1 MQVETNLEAPSWL
14 TNGST
19 LIQDDTLIPEANKS
33 TNPEEGLDIE
43 KKTEEDLKNNVILD
57 EEGKEI
63 ELKNTEDQV
72 NTTPDIAESIID
84 VFEDLRNN
92 KEYNFGFYE
101 NKKIETKEDIAEFIQ
116 INADAKY
123 ESAIKNIDTQ
133 WYNSKSPVFQQF
145 AQMAELA
152 GDDPNK
158 LYSLIETQ
166 RVIEDY
172 QNFDTKEIDQAAL
185 IVENWLKLKNEPIE
199 VIEQEIA
206 DLKQREL
213 ISERAD
219 KYKPLLVAHFEK
231 EKENKILQE
240 QQNIST
246 FYKAVEENQNNVV
259 KFLSN
264 KDIDGMKWKDED
276 KDIVFENLS
285 YNTEI
290 QGFPIFKKIEDL
302 QAAGKFDLLGKIILM
317 AENPE
322 RFDEL
327 YVSRV
332 KTTVARDL
340 KGKIRFAND
349 NTSDIP
355 DADSKKII
363 KKVEGDDEFV
373 PYTFQ

>member
-19 LIQDDTLIPEANKS
+19 LIQDDTLISEANKL
-33 TNPEEGLDIE
+33 TNPEEGLDLE
-43 KKTEEDLKNNVILD
+43 KKAEEDLKNDVVLD

-63 ELKNTEDQV
+63 KPQNIEDQV
-72 NTTPDIAESIID
+72 NTTPNIAENIID

-166 RVIEDY
+166 KVIEDY
-172 QNFDTKEIDQAAL
+172 QNFDTREIDQAAL

-199 VIEQEIA
+199 VIEQEIE

-246 FYKAVEENQNNVV
+246 FYKAVEENQKNVV
-259 KFLSN
+259 TFLSN

-276 KDIVFENLS
+276 KDIVFDNLS

-355 DADSKKII
+355 DVDSKKII

-373 PYTFQ
+373 PYTFK